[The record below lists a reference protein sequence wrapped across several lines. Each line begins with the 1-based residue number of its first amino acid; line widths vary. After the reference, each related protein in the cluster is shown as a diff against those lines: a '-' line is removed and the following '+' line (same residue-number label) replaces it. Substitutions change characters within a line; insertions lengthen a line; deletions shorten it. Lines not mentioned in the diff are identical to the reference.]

1 MVVGCGVTKKGKSEM
16 NIITETTSVQ
26 ANNRETPQMVRSG
39 DEKNPRC
46 RNTRKGKKEA
56 KHMATGCM

>member
-1 MVVGCGVTKKGKSEM
+1 MGCGVTRKGKSKM

-26 ANNRETPQMVRSG
+26 VNNRETPQMVRSC

-46 RNTRKGKKEA
+46 RNTRKGKKKEA
-56 KHMATGCM
+56 KHMATGCV